1 MIDQRLKD
9 QIKELD
15 YDKKRLTEGMSEYNV
30 VSYPVFARPLDRAS
44 AGKSGYIVNY
54 DEEDACPKDTTP
66 GYAVYDDFAKCVYWF
81 GKKNFE
87 SELIENDSLVKALKE
102 TIESLKKEIEAAKK

>member
-30 VSYPVFARPLDRAS
+30 VSYPVFARPLDRDS
-44 AGKSGYIVNY
+44 AGKSGYITNY
-54 DEEDACPKDTTP
+54 DEKTCPKEATP
-66 GYAVYDDFAKCVYWF
+66 GYAVYDDFNKGISWF
-81 GKKNFE
+81 EKKHFE
-87 SELIENDSLVKALKE
+87 AELIENDSLVKALKE